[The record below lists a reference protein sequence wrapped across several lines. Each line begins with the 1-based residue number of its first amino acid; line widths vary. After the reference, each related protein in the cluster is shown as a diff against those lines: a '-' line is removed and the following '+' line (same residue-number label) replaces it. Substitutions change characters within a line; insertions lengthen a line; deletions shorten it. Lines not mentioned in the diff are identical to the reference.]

1 VVLALPGAVLGDFA
15 IPSEL
20 FSRAARLDGHNP
32 YRVITCGTT
41 RSVRSTAC
49 EIKVGHGLEAL
60 NIADTLIVA
69 GISDINLPVSPA
81 VTTRIRRAAARGCR
95 IASIC
100 SGAFVLAWTG
110 LLDGRRATTHWKLAA
125 ELSRRYPRIQV
136 EPDVLYVDNG
146 NLLTSAGATSGVDLC
161 LHMIRKDHGAAVA
174 AELARLSVAAL
185 ERSGGQA
192 QFIRQV
198 PPVARGSLQSLQDWV
213 TRNLSGQLGI
223 ARLARRHATS
233 PRTLHRHFLEQTGLT
248 PTQWILQARIRRAQE
263 LLETTA
269 LSIELVAHAVGFSAA
284 STFRQRF
291 SAMAGTSPLSY
302 RRLFRRAEG
311 SNVTPNSNRSH
322 WLGGHAT

>member
-1 VVLALPGAVLGDFA
+1 MLALPGVVLGDFA

-20 FSRAARLDGHNP
+20 FSRAARLDGRNP
-32 YRVITCGTT
+32 YRVITCGST

-49 EIKVGHGLEAL
+49 EIKVSHGLDAL
-60 NIADTLIVA
+60 NFADTLIVA

-81 VTTRIRRAAARGCR
+81 VTARIRRAAARGCR

-100 SGAFVLAWTG
+100 SGAFVLAQTG

-125 ELSRRYPRIQV
+125 ELSRRHPRIQV
-136 EPDVLYVDNG
+136 EADVLYVDNG
-146 NLLTSAGATSGVDLC
+146 DLLTSAGATSGVDLC

-198 PPVARGSLQSLQDWV
+198 PPVARGSLQSLQGWV
-213 TRNLSGQLGI
+213 VRNLSAQLGV
-223 ARLARRHATS
+223 ALLARRHASS

-248 PTQWILQARIRRAQE
+248 PAQWILQTRIRRAQE

-269 LSIELVAHAVGFSAA
+269 LPIELVAHAVGFSAA

-291 SAMAGTSPLSY
+291 RAMAGTSPLSY
-302 RRLFRRAEG
+302 RRLFRAVQLPRRAG
-311 SNVTPNSNRSH
+311 R
-322 WLGGHAT
+322 AI